1 MARRSVRPVMS
12 HDEIAEE
19 LGMSVGAV
27 TITLSRALRKLRR
40 QGLLQ
45 TCRELAKALDHGRAT
60 ENSVRPRSRRRA
72 GAE

>member
-1 MARRSVRPVMS
+1 MARQSVRPVMS

-27 TITLSRALRKLRR
+27 TMTLSRALRKLRR

-45 TCRELAKALDHGRAT
+45 TCRELAAALDRNRNS
-60 ENSVRPRSRRRA
+60 ENVVRNARRQ
-72 GAE
+72 